1 MYREYEIGYDV
12 IPAVEAVITKVKAAS
27 GLDVLLLIGD
37 KNVSLMHPISSQHSI
52 HLSFVEKGSFGNGF
66 MVVDRNHIRLYTFS
80 TEMNYLE
87 GVTLAVL
94 KEMDGDVDVLANL
107 PAWTK
112 ARWAGEKWWKKVT
125 AKPTLIKKL
134 MERLVPAIYARN
146 AAPVIH

>member
-1 MYREYEIGYDV
+1 MYREYEIGYEV
-12 IPAVEAVITKVKAAS
+12 MPAIEAIVNKVKATS
-27 GLDVLLLIGD
+27 GLDVLLLRGD
-37 KNVSLMHPISSQHSI
+37 KNVSIMHPTSSQHSI

-66 MVVDRNHIRLYTFS
+66 MVVNRNHIRLYTFS
-80 TEMNYLE
+80 PQMNYLE

-94 KEMDGDVDVLANL
+94 KEMGGEVEFPANL

-112 ARWAGEKWWKKVT
+112 ARWAGEKWWRKVT

-146 AAPVIH
+146 EAPVI